1 MTSVLVSAVSSNQ
14 SSPSDSCVSWMCDPH
29 LVWSV
34 WRVAG
39 LVVWT
44 YHAMPGHLI
53 PAWEL
58 CFTSTQGEATGQ
70 WEHEVGLLSRARQ
83 DRLVYVPSVS
93 CQDQVTLSGP
103 GLIIYLVLVRMSHS

>member
-1 MTSVLVSAVSSNQ
+1 
-14 SSPSDSCVSWMCDPH
+14 MCHPH

-34 WRVAG
+34 WRLAG

-83 DRLVYVPSVS
+83 DRLVYVPSVN
-93 CQDQVTLSGP
+93 CQDQVTPLRTRTNSSPVVSLSKRFLP
-103 GLIIYLVLVRMSHS
+103 LGLLQA